1 MGAADGQRG
10 GAGRRRQRVRNWTAS
25 VTGEELGSG
34 GAEELSGGGG
44 AGSRR
49 ACGRGAARAGRHR
62 RRRPPLP
69 RSAPPPRR
77 PSPPAATSP
86 TSHAVALPRH
96 RPTLLAAVL
105 ELVFFYLPRAPAAA
119 SLPFSRVGARARA
132 AAPRRRQLP
141 DPALAAQRRRAF
153 LVRACSSEGCPL
165 DGLRLQRVRSW
176 AVLGRT
182 REQSSDGSTSMAAVA
197 AQMSHSMALLGWSTP
212 RWSWM
217 S

>member
-1 MGAADGQRG
+1 M
-10 GAGRRRQRVRNWTAS
+10 
-25 VTGEELGSG
+25 
-34 GAEELSGGGG
+34 
-44 AGSRR
+44 
-49 ACGRGAARAGRHR
+49 
-62 RRRPPLP
+62 
-69 RSAPPPRR
+69 RSALHAAHPDLVFRLF
-77 PSPPAATSP
+77 SPDFLCDAAT
-86 TSHAVALPRH
+86 V
-96 RPTLLAAVL
+96 
-105 ELVFFYLPRAPAAA
+105 
-119 SLPFSRVGARARA
+119 
-132 AAPRRRQLP
+132 
-141 DPALAAQRRRAF
+141 AF